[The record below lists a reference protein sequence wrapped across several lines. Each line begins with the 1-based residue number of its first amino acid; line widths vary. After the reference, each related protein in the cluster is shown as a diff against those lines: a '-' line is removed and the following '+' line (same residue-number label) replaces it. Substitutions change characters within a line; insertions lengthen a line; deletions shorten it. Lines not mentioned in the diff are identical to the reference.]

1 MCCWIYC
8 VTTFFFEIKVL
19 CMKLNFIEKKSVV
32 IVCLNYNDIE
42 IKCVQIRCLL
52 LLYLVFHHAM
62 L

>member
-1 MCCWIYC
+1 
-8 VTTFFFEIKVL
+8 
-19 CMKLNFIEKKSVV
+19 MKLNFIEKKSVV

-52 LLYLVFHHAM
+52 LYLVFHHAV